1 MAVNTAG
8 RLIGTDNYAQ
18 YKGTATVA
26 NIQTARNVPQ
36 VIKKNETI
44 EVNANAS
51 PLLSMLETYL
61 KQSFT
66 IKGRTF
72 FHVSGDKL
80 FMAGTSSTTYTD
92 SATGIVLT
100 TGHGV
105 RFKVFDVILV
115 QRTQELM
122 HITAISTDTLTV
134 TRGFGSSTAAA
145 IATLDFFKIVG
156 SAFAEGSAKSQTRT
170 REPNMVTGYTQ
181 IFRDGLDY
189 TGNRMV
195 QETYGGE
202 GWKKDKSLAYEIH
215 RRSIENGMLFG
226 TGQSS
231 STYQLTAGI
240 KKLIT
245 TNSQNFA
252 GTAMSEVDWNNI
264 MLVAFRK
271 NRSSDLLCLNG
282 ENLMSTLN
290 SYALDNIRFDPDD
303 TMGGID
309 ITSYRNQFG
318 TLKLHLHG
326 EMTGDAQGS
335 AGPGPTGYGP
345 EAAAFILNMKC
356 LGLVKVEGR
365 YMQEMKDIET
375 PGDDKKEDG
384 ILTECG
390 LYMEAEPRH
399 YEIDGIPAAG

>member
-1 MAVNTAG
+1 MAVPTTG
-8 RLIGTDNYAQ
+8 RLYGTDNYAQ

-26 NIQTARNVPQ
+26 NIQTGRNAPQ
-36 VIKKNETI
+36 VIKKTETI
-44 EVNANAS
+44 EVNANIS
-51 PLLSMLETYL
+51 PLLSMLDEYL

-80 FMAGTSSTTYTD
+80 FMAGTSSTSYND
-92 SATGIVLT
+92 SATSIVLT

-105 RFKVFDVILV
+105 RFKVYDVILV
-115 QRTQELM
+115 QRTQEVM
-122 HITAISTDTLTV
+122 HITGISTDTLTV
-134 TRGFGSSTAAA
+134 TRGFGTSTAAA
-145 IATLDFFKIVG
+145 IVTLDFFKIVG

-202 GWKKDKSLAYEIH
+202 GWKKDKVLAYEIH
-215 RRSIENGMLFG
+215 RRGIENGLLFG
-226 TGQSS
+226 TGQAT
-231 STYQLTAGI
+231 STFQMTAGI

-290 SYALDNIRFDPDD
+290 SYALDNIRYAPDD
-303 TMGGID
+303 KTAGLD
-309 ITSYRNQFG
+309 ITEYRNQFG

-326 EMTGDAQGS
+326 EMTGDATGS

-365 YMQEMKDIET
+365 FMKEMKDIET

-399 YEIDGIPAAG
+399 YEIDGIPAAA